1 MNSRPELPP
10 PGDQVAVIQALNARG
25 GVSNVNVNLAT
36 NVDTYFPGTQGI
48 TLPNLQCTT
57 GEANIDNVCVC
68 PRSLNSS
75 PFVPYNKQ
83 YRGEYMDKLF
93 TPAVGMTD
101 LTPAAQHV
109 ADRFNQRI
117 RQ

>member
-10 PGDQVAVIQALNARG
+10 PGDNVAVIQALDARG
-25 GVSNVNVNLAT
+25 RVSNVNVNLAT
-36 NVDTYFPGTQGI
+36 NMDTYFPGTLGI
-48 TLPNLQCTT
+48 TVPNLQCST

-75 PFVPYNKQ
+75 PFVPYSKQ

-93 TPAVGMTD
+93 APNVTMTNP
-101 LTPAAQHV
+101 TPAAQHV
-109 ADRFNQRI
+109 ADRFAQRI

>member
-1 MNSRPELPP
+1 MNRPELSP
-10 PGDQVAVIQALNARG
+10 PGNDVAVIQALNARG
-25 GVSNVNVNLAT
+25 RVSNVHVNIAT
-36 NVDTYFPGTQGI
+36 NRDTYFPGTQGI
-48 TLPNLQCTT
+48 TLPNLKCSS

-75 PFVPYNKQ
+75 PFVPYNKE
-83 YRGEYMDKLF
+83 YRAEYMDKLF
-93 TPAVGMTD
+93 TPTVAMTN

-109 ADRFNQRI
+109 ADRFSQQI